1 MTNRR
6 AQLRALQKELQ
17 QDYLRVS
24 EAYRCVILINDME
37 TFGFVAPAYT
47 NGMPYLSLST
57 IYDCLWYS
65 ATIRL
70 AEALNVSK
78 VNGIDLPSPRFLECL
93 QKIPNKTQGQQQK
106 ALNFALFMSQ
116 MHAQAIAVK
125 SLRDWLSA
133 HLDFSKEELQIQIRE
148 SLTLSQ
154 LSHLCGAL
162 RVTIQGIWSEFD
174 FEGSLKGI
182 DEEFFNQESRR
193 VLGGLS
199 RAFPIP
205 QEVQQPSFP

>member
-1 MTNRR
+1 MSDRR
-6 AQLRALQKELQ
+6 GQLRALKKDLQ

-24 EAYRCVILINDME
+24 EAYRCVILIHDME
-37 TFGFVAPAYT
+37 AFGFVNPVYT
-47 NGMPYLSLST
+47 NGLPYLSLNT

-78 VNGIDLPSPRFLECL
+78 VDGIDQPIPRFLQRLE
-93 QKIPNKTQGQQQK
+93 KIPDKTQGQQQK

-116 MHAQAIAVK
+116 MRAQAIAVK

-133 HLDFSKEELQIQIRE
+133 HLDFSKEDLQIQIRE

-154 LSHLCGAL
+154 LSHLP
-162 RVTIQGIWSEFD
+162 D
-174 FEGSLKGI
+174 
-182 DEEFFNQESRR
+182 
-193 VLGGLS
+193 
-199 RAFPIP
+199 
-205 QEVQQPSFP
+205 